1 MEIDNKKLVEL
12 INKMKEEKTIESQNE
27 VVSEILK
34 SKFMCPVILEA
45 APKGGGRV
53 EINKDT
59 KIQFS
64 VIKTTED
71 KNYLIAFT
79 SESEVHKWQKTKMQQ
94 SIIYTFE
101 DYAMIATGSN
111 NIEGFII
118 DPKGCNLTFS
128 KEIIKQIRSSIVRE
142 SVVEKD
148 TRVELGNPKDYPQEL
163 VDKLKDILKNK
174 MPQVTKAYLQL
185 MSTNDSLSYLV
196 LIDANGKEKEYFNT
210 IASAAI
216 PFLKGMPLNLATLDT
231 ELGQKVIE
239 QFKPFYEKE

>member
-1 MEIDNKKLVEL
+1 MEIDNKKLIEL
-12 INKMKEEKTIESQNE
+12 INKMKEEKTIEAQNE

-34 SKFMCPVILEA
+34 SRFMCPVILES

-64 VIKTTED
+64 VIKTAD
-71 KNYLIAFT
+71 GKNYLMAFT
-79 SESEVHKWQKTKMQQ
+79 SEPEVHKWQKTKMQQ
-94 SIIYTFE
+94 SLIYTFE
-101 DYAMIATGSN
+101 DYAMIVTGSN

-118 DPKGCNLTFS
+118 DPKGCNLIFNR
-128 KEIIKQIRSSIVRE
+128 ELIKQIKSSITRE

-148 TRVELGNPKDYPQEL
+148 TQVELGNPKDYPQEL
-163 VDKLKDILKNK
+163 VDKLKDMFKNN
-174 MPQVTKAYLQL
+174 MPEVKKAYLQL
-185 MSTNDSLSYLV
+185 MAANDKLSYLV
-196 LIDANGKEKEYFNT
+196 LIDAQGNEKQYFNT
-210 IASAAI
+210 IASTAI
-216 PFLKGMPLNLATLDT
+216 PFLKGMPLNLTSLDT